1 MSTPQKNHDLRL
13 PDWGPYTKKYTG
25 TSHIPDI
32 RRGLR
37 FDLAVLPG
45 HYRRSVMVPNEK
57 WESGHYAWEAAA
69 DLSFYSF
76 RYELEWKDQV
86 YADVSFSALS
96 ETAQLVRCAFVNN
109 TAMPQNL
116 MLHFMALMNFPP
128 VRPYSDEP
136 VQPARVHLPEGA
148 VWIEALD
155 YDDLRFANP
164 RPQDTLVYD
173 AMLRGEIRAHGF
185 VNGSGIGQGF
195 GGDAGDMVEYTI
207 RLAQA
212 VPGAALLLRYRIEQ
226 NATAS
231 FHAEGITNQSLTLR
245 GGDGF
250 STTLLPLGMLE
261 TGEHRLRLTAQGGAP
276 VELDGFAVLPEI
288 QGGAVSFSLHQWAH
302 APEMHPGPNPQ
313 SLVLKYADAEPHYG
327 IAWSCSDFVLREFYT
342 AELDRYF
349 RHMVHEH
356 VQRTLV
362 GPGEGHFTNIFM
374 RPIPVA
380 PHETVVIYG
389 LACSGERL
397 DVEREL
403 AGFDFEPAAM
413 ESIYQSA
420 RAKAVRME
428 GAPSGE
434 PYRFSQER
442 MAATTL
448 LNVVYPVYT
457 RRTHIRHSTPGK
469 WWDCLYTWDS
479 GFIGLGLLEIDLE
492 RAIDNLDAYLT
503 DPDDPQAAFV
513 HHGSFVPVQF
523 YLFHELWNRTQDRT
537 LLEYFY
543 PRLRQYYLFLA
554 GRSGSSTTRVLK
566 SNLLKTWDYFYNSG
580 GWDDYP
586 PQVHVRLNG
595 LQKTVS
601 PAVTSAH
608 AIRCAKILRA
618 AAEELG
624 ASADLPLYDEDIAAF
639 TDALQTHAW
648 DGESG
653 YFSYVV
659 HDEAGMPSAFLRHE
673 SGANFDM
680 GLDGAAPLYAGICT
694 PEQER
699 LLMERLFSPKRM
711 WTPIGISTVD
721 QSAPYYR
728 KDGYWNG
735 AVWFPHQWFVWKSMF
750 DLSHP
755 EHARKIAGTALDLW
769 KQEVEA
775 SYYCFEHFI
784 VESGR
789 GAGWHQFSGLSTP
802 VLSWYSAYHRPGRLT
817 TGMDTWVR
825 HHDFTGGFRR
835 LEADLWFAGAAGT
848 TSVLAAMQPGLRYA
862 ATWNGAP
869 APYEETLPGVLEIA
883 LNGREGRLVVS
894 PALE

>member
-1 MSTPQKNHDLRL
+1 MPTPQKNHDLCL

-25 TSHIPDI
+25 TSHIPDVGK
-32 RRGLR
+32 GLR

-45 HYRRSVMVPNEK
+45 FYRRSVMVPNEK
-57 WESGHYAWEAAA
+57 WESGHYAWEAAT
-69 DLSFYSF
+69 DLSYYSF

-96 ETAQLVRCAFVNN
+96 ETAQMVRCAFVNN
-109 TAMPQNL
+109 TAIPQNL

-136 VQPARVHLPEGA
+136 VQPAAVILPDGA

-155 YDDLRFANP
+155 YDDLRYATP

-173 AMLRGEIRAHGF
+173 AMLRGEIRANGF
-185 VNGSGIGQGF
+185 VNGSGVGMGF
-195 GGDAGDMVEYTI
+195 GADAGDIIEYTI
-207 RLAQA
+207 RLEHAIA
-212 VPGAALLLRYRIEQ
+212 DAALLMRYRMEPGAQVTIQTDGMTTQPLMLAGSEAF
-226 NATAS
+226 AT
-231 FHAEGITNQSLTLR
+231 II
-245 GGDGF
+245 
-250 STTLLPLGMLE
+250 LPLG
-261 TGEHRLRLTAQGGAP
+261 TVDPGEHRLCLSSLGGDP
-276 VELDGFAVLPEI
+276 VELDGFALLPAD
-288 QGGAVSFSLHQWAH
+288 QAQKVAFSIYNWKHE
-302 APEMHPGPNPQ
+302 PEMLPGPNPQ
-313 SLVLKYADAEPHYG
+313 SLILKYADAEPYYG
-327 IAWSCSDFVLREFYT
+327 LSWSCSDFVLREFYT
-342 AELDRYF
+342 SELDRFF

-374 RPIPVA
+374 RPIPVP

-389 LACSGERL
+389 LVCSGDQA

-403 AGFDFEPAAM
+403 AGFDFEPTAM
-413 ESIYQSA
+413 EAIYQSA
-420 RAKAVRME
+420 RTKAVNME
-428 GAPSGE
+428 SAPSGAS
-434 PYRFSQER
+434 YQFSQER
-442 MAATTL
+442 IAATTL

-457 RRTHIRHSTPGK
+457 RRTYIRHSTPGK

-479 GFIGLGLLEIDLE
+479 GFIGLGLLEIDIE
-492 RAIDNLDAYLT
+492 RAIDNLNAYVT
-503 DPDDPQAAFV
+503 DPGDPQAAFV

-543 PRLRQYYLFLA
+543 PRLKQYYLFLA

-595 LQKTVS
+595 LQQTVA
-601 PAVTSAH
+601 PAVTTAH

-624 ASADLPLYDEDIAAF
+624 AAADLPLYDEDIATF
-639 TDALQTHAW
+639 TAALQTHAW
-648 DGESG
+648 DADSG
-653 YFSYVV
+653 YFSYVL
-659 HDEAGMPSAFLRHE
+659 HDENGRPREFLRHQ
-673 SGANFDM
+673 SGTNFDM

-694 PEQER
+694 PEQEA
-699 LLMERLFSPKRM
+699 LLMERLFSPHHM
-711 WTPIGISTVD
+711 WTQIGISTVD

-735 AVWFPHQWFVWKSMF
+735 AVWFPHQWFYWKAMF
-750 DLSHP
+750 DLG
-755 EHARKIAGTALDLW
+755 HAGRARQIARTALDVW
-769 KQEVEA
+769 KQEVET

-802 VLSWYSAYHRPGRLT
+802 VMSWYSAYHRPGRLT
-817 TGMDTWVR
+817 TGMDAWVR
-825 HHDFTGGFRR
+825 RQDFTGGNRR
-835 LEADLWFAGAAGT
+835 LEADLRFTNPYGA
-848 TSVLAAMQPGLRYA
+848 SVMAAMQPDLRYT

-869 APYEETLPGVLEIA
+869 VSMEETLPGVLEIA
-883 LNGREGRLVVS
+883 LNGREGRLIVS
-894 PALE
+894 AM

>member
-1 MSTPQKNHDLRL
+1 MPTPQKNHDLRL

-25 TSHIPDI
+25 TSHIPDV
-32 RRGLR
+32 RKGLR

-45 HYRRSVMVPNEK
+45 FYRRSVMVPNEK
-57 WESGHYAWEAAA
+57 WESGHYAWDAAS
-69 DLSFYSF
+69 DLSYYSF

-86 YADVSFSALS
+86 YADVSFTALS
-96 ETAQLVRCAFVNN
+96 ETAQMVRCAFVNN

-116 MLHFMALMNFPP
+116 MLNFMALMNFPP

-136 VQPARVHLPEGA
+136 VEPAVVHLPDGA
-148 VWIEALD
+148 VWIEGLD
-155 YDDLRFANP
+155 YDDLRYATP

-185 VNGSGIGQGF
+185 VSGSGVGMGF
-195 GGDAGDMVEYTI
+195 GSDPGDTIEYTI
-207 RLAQA
+207 LLDHSIDDA
-212 VPGAALLLRYRIEQ
+212 GLLLRYRMEQ
-226 NATAS
+226 NARLTLQ
-231 FHAEGITNQSLTLR
+231 AEGITNQPVELL
-245 GGDGF
+245 GGESF
-250 STTLLPLGMLE
+250 STVWIPIGAVAE
-261 TGEHRLRLTAQGGAP
+261 GEHRLCLTSPGGDP
-276 VELDGFAVLPEI
+276 VELDGFALFPAD
-288 QGGAVSFSLHQWAH
+288 QAQKLTFSAH
-302 APEMHPGPNPQ
+302 AWKHEPEMLPGPNPQ
-313 SLVLKYADAEPHYG
+313 SLILKYADAEPYYG
-327 IAWSCSDFVLREFYT
+327 LSWSSPDFVTREFYT
-342 AELDRYF
+342 AELDRFF

-374 RPIPVA
+374 RPIPV
-380 PHETVVIYG
+380 PPYETVVIYG
-389 LACSGERL
+389 LVCSGDREE
-397 DVEREL
+397 VERDL

-413 ESIYQSA
+413 EAINQSA
-420 RAKAVRME
+420 RAKAVKMD
-428 GAPSGE
+428 GAPFGE

-457 RRTHIRHSTPGK
+457 RRTYIRHSTPGK

-479 GFIGLGLLEIDLE
+479 GFIGLGLLEIDIE
-492 RAIDNLDAYLT
+492 RAIDNLNAYLT
-503 DPDDPQAAFV
+503 DPGDPQAAFV

-543 PRLRQYYLFLA
+543 PRLRQYYLFLS

-566 SNLLKTWDYFYNSG
+566 SSLLKTWDYFYNSG

-595 LQKTVS
+595 LQGTVA
-601 PAVTSAH
+601 PAVTTAH
-608 AIRCAKILRA
+608 AIRCARILRA

-624 ASADLPLYDEDIAAF
+624 ASADLPLYDDDIVTF
-639 TDALQTHAW
+639 TAALQNHAW
-648 DGESG
+648 DAESG

-659 HDEAGMPSAFLRHE
+659 HDTDGQPREFLRHQ

-694 PEQER
+694 PEQET
-699 LLMERLFSPKRM
+699 LLMERLFSPDRM

-735 AVWFPHQWFVWKSMF
+735 AVWFPHQWFYWKAMF
-750 DLSHP
+750 DIGHP
-755 EHARKIAGTALDLW
+755 ARARQIARTALDVW

-802 VLSWYSAYHRPGRLT
+802 VMSWYGAYHRPGRLT
-817 TGMDTWVR
+817 TGMNAWVR
-825 HHDFTGGFRR
+825 RHDFTGGSRR
-835 LEADLWFAGAAGT
+835 LEADLRLAGAEGRAAT
-848 TSVLAAMQPGLRYA
+848 VMAAMQPGPRYS
-862 ATWNGAP
+862 ATWNGASVP
-869 APYEETLPGVLEIA
+869 FEETHPGVLEIV
-883 LNGREGRLVVS
+883 LEGREGRLIVS
-894 PALE
+894 AA